1 MDPLNGQAGRPDPD
15 AVLAKVTAR
24 EGARSKGRLKI
35 FFGYSA
41 GVGKTYAM
49 LEAARALEMKRGDVL
64 VGYVEPHGRPE
75 TESLLLGLDLV
86 PFRETQYRGITL
98 REFDLEETLRRR
110 PRLVLVDE
118 LAHTNAEGSRHPKRW
133 QDILELLDAGIDVFT
148 TVNVQHLDSLN
159 DVVAKITGVIV
170 RETVPDTVFDRA
182 DDVELVDIPPEEL
195 LERLREGK
203 VYVPQQAAR
212 AADRFFQL
220 DTLVAL
226 RELALRRTAEHVN
239 RQVEL
244 GRRGMATRPIWGT
257 RQRLMVAVGPS
268 PSSARLV
275 RATRRMAAEL
285 RCPWFAVAVEPPGPT
300 PPGVEVN
307 LRLAERLG
315 AEVVTLQGERVS
327 PALIAFAHDRGVTRL
342 VVGKTARPRWA
353 RIFRGDVVD
362 EVVRLSGDIE
372 VLILR
377 GDGEPGDDAPGV
389 DADVARLNGG
399 PRGHALRDGLIVT
412 AAMVAASTAG
422 VLLRELGA
430 GEANVVLVY
439 LLAVALVAYAAG
451 RIAAVS
457 AAVLAVTLFNFI
469 FTEPTMTLD
478 VNDPGYLL
486 TFAVMLFIG
495 LIISGLVGRVQRQAG
510 AALERANVNEIL
522 YRVSRRL
529 GGTSGSRQVAEDVV
543 RLADELL
550 DLDAVVYLAHSDQ
563 PAIESAVGSAILA
576 DDERERAVAAWVLER
591 GREAGRD
598 TDTLPDVGG
607 WYLPLQVPEGRRF
620 GALGVRARH
629 NRENSRE
636 RRRLVR
642 SVAAVAA
649 QAFEREELA
658 ERARQASVEAESE
671 RLRSDLLA
679 TVSHDLRT
687 PLAAVGGAASAV
699 LHSPGSSLAP
709 GDRELLGDVTAEAER
724 LGRLIENL
732 LQLGRMDDGKFH
744 PRAAW
749 NPVEEIVGAAI
760 RHASRS
766 VDTSRIRT
774 HLPDEPLLCWADA
787 AVMTQVLVNLLENAL
802 KYAPEGPVEIAVAKS
817 PGGVRFEVTD
827 SGPGFPT
834 QNPAELFG
842 RFRRGDTDAVR
853 AARGSGLGLA
863 ICRAAVSA
871 HAGRIEATN
880 REPAQ
885 GGGARV
891 AVFIPDPADAEAP
904 SSTAT

>member
-1 MDPLNGQAGRPDPD
+1 MDPLNAQAVRPDPD
-15 AVLAKVTAR
+15 AVLAKITAR
-24 EGARSKGRLKI
+24 EGSRGKGRLKI

-64 VGYVEPHGRPE
+64 VGYVEPHGRSE
-75 TESLLLGLDLV
+75 TEALLLGLELV
-86 PFRETQYRGITL
+86 PFRELEYRGITL
-98 REFDLEETLRRR
+98 REFDLDETLRRR

-133 QDILELLDAGIDVFT
+133 QDVLELLDAGIDVFT

-159 DVVAKITGVIV
+159 DVVAKITGVVV

-212 AADRFFQL
+212 AVDRFFRL

-362 EVVRLSGDIE
+362 EIVRRSGDME
-372 VLILR
+372 VLVLR
-377 GDGEPGDDAPGV
+377 GDAEPGDDDPPEGV
-389 DADVARLNGG
+389 DPARSSVSTIDHVFRDALTVAGS
-399 PRGHALRDGLIVT
+399 
-412 AAMVAASTAG
+412 MVAASAAG
-422 VLLRELGA
+422 FALRELNA
-430 GEANVVLVY
+430 SEANVVLVY
-439 LLAVALVAYAAG
+439 LLGVALVAYSAG
-451 RIAAVS
+451 RTAAII
-457 AAVLAVTLFNFI
+457 AAVLAVTLFNFF
-469 FTEPTMTLD
+469 FTEPTLTLD

-486 TFAVMLFIG
+486 TFGVMLAIG
-495 LIISGLVGRVQRQAG
+495 LIISGLVGRVRRQAG
-510 AALERANVNEIL
+510 AALERADANEIL

-550 DLDAVVYLAHSDQ
+550 DMDAVVYLAHSDR
-563 PAIESAVGSAILA
+563 PVIDSAVGSTILA
-576 DDERERAVAAWVLER
+576 DDERERAVAAWALER
-591 GREAGRD
+591 GQEAGRD

-607 WYLPLQVPEGRRF
+607 WYLPLQAPEGGRF
-620 GALGVRARH
+620 GVLGVRTR
-629 NRENSRE
+629 RGRSMSRE

-658 ERARQASVEAESE
+658 ERARRASVEAESE

-699 LHSPGSSLAP
+699 LHSPASTLSQ

-749 NPVEEIVGAAI
+749 NPVEEMVGAAI
-760 RHASRS
+760 RQAARS

-774 HLPDEPLLCWADA
+774 RLPEEPLLCWADE
-787 AVMTQVLVNLLENAL
+787 AVMTQVLLNLLENAV
-802 KYAPEGPVEIAVAKS
+802 KYAPDGPVEIEVSRS

-827 SGPGFPT
+827 SGPGFPAE
-834 QNPAELFG
+834 NPEELFG
-842 RFRRGDTDAVR
+842 RFRRGDTAAVR

-863 ICRAAVSA
+863 ICRAGVSA

-880 REPAQ
+880 RAE
-885 GGGARV
+885 GSGARV
-891 AVFIPDPADAEAP
+891 TIFLPDPPGVEAP
-904 SSTAT
+904 TSVVA